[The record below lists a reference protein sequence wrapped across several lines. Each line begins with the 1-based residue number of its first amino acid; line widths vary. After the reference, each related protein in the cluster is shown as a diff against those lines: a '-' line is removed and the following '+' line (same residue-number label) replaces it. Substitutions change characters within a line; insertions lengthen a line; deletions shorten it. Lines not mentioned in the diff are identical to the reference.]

1 MGFLDHVKK
10 FLTLDGTTKTGPTND
25 SSSAYHLSSELRLH
39 ARYFVLTSDLASLEI
54 AATGAK
60 GHIKDLS
67 YGGIL
72 ADFKESWLQ
81 SPLIAD
87 QGSVEAKLTFLDQ
100 SAQVFVQVVH
110 EKNGGQTVGLSFIHK
125 NIETLVFLRDVLE
138 NLRIGSTFSSLDPAH
153 TKGKYNVSGQTV
165 YRGDGPCDLQ
175 VMEID
180 GNIQNML
187 LTFRGGSSYF
197 ELKMENDVLTTARS
211 INEDQK
217 VASQMEPSPEG
228 IDISILRNA
237 TQLILGFLS
246 THPKSKMLHIL
257 PKIYKELYRR

>member
-1 MGFLDHVKK
+1 MGFLNYVKNI
-10 FLTLDGTTKTGPTND
+10 LSLNGAAKTGPTND
-25 SSSAYHLSSELRLH
+25 ISSAYHLSSELRLH

-54 AATGAK
+54 AATGVK

-81 SPLIAD
+81 NPLIAD
-87 QGSVEAKLTFLDQ
+87 QKSIEAKLTFLDQ

-138 NLRIGSTFSSLDPAH
+138 NLRIGSTFAKLDPAL
-153 TKGKYNVSGQTV
+153 TKGKYNVAGQTV

-175 VMEID
+175 IMETD
-180 GNIQNML
+180 GYIQNML
-187 LTFRGGSSYF
+187 LTFRSGSSYF
-197 ELKMENDVLTTARS
+197 ELKMDQDVLTTARS
-211 INEDQK
+211 KNEDQK

-237 TQLILGFLS
+237 IQLILGFLS
-246 THPKSKMLHIL
+246 THPKSKMLHLL
-257 PKIYKELYRR
+257 PKLYKELYRK